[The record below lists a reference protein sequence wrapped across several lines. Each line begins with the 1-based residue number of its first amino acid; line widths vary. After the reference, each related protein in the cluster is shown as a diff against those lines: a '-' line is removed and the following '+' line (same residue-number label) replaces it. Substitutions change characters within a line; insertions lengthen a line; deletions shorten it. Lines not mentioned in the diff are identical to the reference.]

1 MRLYNQIL
9 LSLGFIAWTTIVPG
23 STVMAQDSKK
33 EAELP
38 DPWSVDTLIKPVPL
52 NRQLFTG
59 KVEKELHRADM
70 RDGLENQYIFMIDSA
85 ISESVS
91 KALMQDVPLLEIHI
105 ENLGIDHAKKIRYH
119 RAVEYMLRRFNNMN
133 WSDVEPVYFKR
144 SVKNME
150 GMIKAAESGTMMDFV
165 KENANIYSLD
175 NSDLLDEYP
184 EAKAYVFEQV
194 GREKPEMMIK
204 RLPEMADK
212 PYADPTVAAA
222 AKIMPG
228 TILNYA
234 LSTSSLS
241 MAVKRNKDP
250 LVQAIVK
257 IATQSRAPLKAL
269 PFIGDI
275 YNGRK
280 TVAEVDAFSANDV
293 DYYKNLVRLKTED
306 EQMAR
311 REIDNE
317 LEYRSLQFVRVI
329 NELHNESDAVRFKS
343 IQVFAP
349 EELYIMMIGSQ
360 DEIYTSSFTKGTFKL
375 MMDKL
380 SPMTGDEL
388 LEKMH
393 KYHFRTFI
401 RMCAGFNTLSDFFAT
416 FGEGRKVALMKEFV
430 ADLELGSADN
440 LEDAVDVA
448 DAFGSINDPELIEFL
463 KKEVKSNY
471 ERTYKAQNQNS
482 RKGIVVYG
490 LLSTIFN
497 SSDNSEQLSDDLSV
511 IPPITYVTNTA
522 LNDGDKGV
530 EQQVF
535 FYGDKDGAGAYNN
548 YMGLFRNNKWKI
560 TENEYWATIT
570 ATGPN
575 KVTIY
580 ANKPLPEPEDETAQ
594 NKLQEYLDDN
604 DIHPSI
610 FIHRGHSYYLPSTIE
625 HLSPSVKVVMLGSC
639 GGYHNLAKVLD
650 RSPDAHIISS
660 KQVGAL
666 NVNVPIIK
674 EINDRLLEG
683 KEMNWIDMWASL
695 SKYFSAR
702 GAQEQDLFSD
712 YIPPNK
718 NLGAIFIKAYRKV
731 TEKDR
736 VLE

>member
-1 MRLYNQIL
+1 
-9 LSLGFIAWTTIVPG
+9 
-23 STVMAQDSKK
+23 
-33 EAELP
+33 
-38 DPWSVDTLIKPVPL
+38 
-52 NRQLFTG
+52 
-59 KVEKELHRADM
+59 
-70 RDGLENQYIFMIDSA
+70 
-85 ISESVS
+85 
-91 KALMQDVPLLEIHI
+91 
-105 ENLGIDHAKKIRYH
+105 
-119 RAVEYMLRRFNNMN
+119 
-133 WSDVEPVYFKR
+133 
-144 SVKNME
+144 
-150 GMIKAAESGTMMDFV
+150 
-165 KENANIYSLD
+165 
-175 NSDLLDEYP
+175 
-184 EAKAYVFEQV
+184 
-194 GREKPEMMIK
+194 
-204 RLPEMADK
+204 
-212 PYADPTVAAA
+212 
-222 AKIMPG
+222 
-228 TILNYA
+228 
-234 LSTSSLS
+234 
-241 MAVKRNKDP
+241 
-250 LVQAIVK
+250 
-257 IATQSRAPLKAL
+257 
-269 PFIGDI
+269 
-275 YNGRK
+275 
-280 TVAEVDAFSANDV
+280 
-293 DYYKNLVRLKTED
+293 
-306 EQMAR
+306 
-311 REIDNE
+311 
-317 LEYRSLQFVRVI
+317 
-329 NELHNESDAVRFKS
+329 
-343 IQVFAP
+343 
-349 EELYIMMIGSQ
+349 
-360 DEIYTSSFTKGTFKL
+360 
-375 MMDKL
+375 
-380 SPMTGDEL
+380 MTGDEL

-401 RMCAGFNTLSDFFAT
+401 RMCAGFNTLSDFFST
-416 FGEGRKVALMKEFV
+416 FGEGKKIALMKEFV

-448 DAFGSINDPELIEFL
+448 DAFGSITDTELIDFL
-463 KKEVKSNY
+463 KKEVRNNY
-471 ERTYKAQNQNS
+471 ERTYRAQNTNS

-522 LNDGDKGV
+522 LQDGDKGI

-560 TENEYWATIT
+560 AENEYWATIT
-570 ATGPN
+570 STGPN

-604 DIHPSI
+604 DIHPSV

-731 TEKDR
+731 TEKDQ